1 MIHTLFAHVK
11 TFLML
16 PVLCIAMLTGQ
27 TLHAQDSRQI
37 TVVIKTPGQAARRAD
52 DVDIKLYARPI
63 TDGAKTDNDILLN
76 VKTIQPIRD
85 VSTGRA
91 NAYKVT
97 VDLPTNITREDYG
110 LWAYIDA
117 GNTVT
122 ESNLGAVDLTIAFG
136 RVTLPQRIVSGGKGV
151 ARFPVTITNKGDL
164 AAVRRQRIDV
174 KIVARPATA
183 VDESQDVTIA
193 TAANESI
200 GQMEPGESI
209 KVVLIG
215 EFPGQ
220 LSVQSYNIIAVV
232 DSGNA
237 VNERDENNNT
247 AQMPDTIAVTGQ
259 NVDLLVDLNNVQ
271 LPKGIVSGAQK
282 QITVPIKI
290 TNAGNLGFDLDQ
302 SVDVKVVARPALNID
317 DDSDDVLL
325 AFSQGNS
332 LAQLGPGKSMELDI
346 EGKLPPTLAKGTYTL
361 RVMIDPTNRIKEANE
376 SNNTAM
382 LLEPISVL
390 AKVIDLEG
398 QLMEAR
404 APRRVISGE
413 SPLLVMPLRLTNS
426 GSVAFGSDAA
436 AIDLKLI
443 ARPDDALDQ
452 SGDIVLKHI
461 KDRPIS
467 GLMPGQSMIVNL
479 DTALPANMQHG
490 RFKLIALVD
499 SSNKIEEADETNN
512 APEYEATMAVEKPF
526 VDLVAGIVTLRP
538 ARAIVSGSDHV
549 LTVPVKVAN
558 AGNVRPNT
566 NVPVNIRVSGRPL
579 GTLEKT
585 SNDVELGLIKDVN
598 LGDLLPGT
606 EKMFQA
612 QAKFPARMPAGKY
625 VLVAQVDSD
634 AVVVEPN
641 DENNYAVAPVSH
653 ALEIAAP
660 RMDLAAQI
668 VNLNLPTSV
677 IAGQGTKLA
686 LPIKIINQGNIALPS
701 DQYVDIKVSA
711 RRLGSDSKKDID
723 LALDIDK
730 PVASLAPG
738 ESLTFTPV
746 VSIPSNVEA
755 GKYLLVAHIDATN
768 KLKEENEANNT
779 LAIAP
784 GQAFD
789 VVSPVIDLVAD
800 IVNPRLPDFA
810 VAGHGPD
817 ATLPVQVTNAGNVAT
832 ASDVQIDIKV
842 YAKPVESDKLIEV
855 ATLAS
860 QPIGGL
866 SPGQAAT
873 FNTTARIPT
882 GADAGKYVL
891 IAKIDTTDVVT
902 ETSETNNSVQTASA
916 NAINV
921 AKPFVELALGIE
933 PVNQPAAAIAG
944 HSQPVSAMLVI
955 TNEGNI
961 ATGDNVKLRGELYCT
976 ADAQA
981 VLLTELADIDISGL
995 GAGQSKRIKVTGS
1008 FPDTLPAGRYVLGAK
1023 LLNTGDGKQANDQ
1036 AVLPM
1041 ASSIN
1046 VTTPFVDLAINI
1058 ESAKLP
1064 AQAIAGHSQPVSAVL
1079 SITNMGNVPANAN
1092 TKLRVSYFCSTDQGK
1107 SQTQLAELSDVEAGG
1122 LKPGQSIRVNASGSL
1137 PATLAAGR
1145 YIVGASLLNS
1155 RQAGDE
1161 KAANDMAIQV
1171 AADAVNVVRPFVDLA
1186 LTLDP
1191 VSLPGSVIAGYA
1203 RPIQLPLRLTNQG
1216 NIAMPKSMQVN
1227 LRIHAVTVGEGQ
1239 QRIAIGSLDSVQVGS
1254 LGAGE
1259 SLASPATV
1267 TLPATLPAG
1276 KYIFTAEID
1285 PTTAQGDTDP
1295 ANNRVATV
1303 AAHAMDIAKPFMD
1316 IATSI
1321 VSPSLPAQVIAGHG
1335 PTFELAVRMTNL
1347 GNVPLPLDQ
1356 KVSVSTYAMTTDN
1369 AGVAGGRAVRIDQQN
1384 ISVSEMGAGSGIDA
1398 RMTLLMPSS
1407 VAVGQYSLRVQV
1419 EPVGDA
1425 LIETSNENNIAVT
1438 NANQVIKVVA
1448 PFVDLVGQFDADK
1461 LPRQIVAG
1469 YASKVQ
1475 VPIHLTNQG
1484 NIALDKKAAVAVKLF
1499 ARPID
1504 RKAQDIVLATLSDQS
1519 LANLASGSVRTMT
1532 ADVSFPPAMG
1542 VGRYLVGLAIDTASQ
1557 IAESDENN
1565 NDLLADQGLAMQVD
1579 APRIDLI
1586 GSLETVRPSAGI
1598 ILEAQKVSVYVKI
1611 ANRGNV
1617 PLDAE
1622 QTVDVML
1629 YARPVSLGKLPDKDL
1644 QLGRM
1649 ASVKIAG
1656 LAPGLE
1662 RTFREEV
1669 MFSTSNMPTD
1679 DYVIVAKIDST
1690 DILRESDETNN
1701 MATATDRVIA
1711 LGRRFRIKDMPVPF
1725 DSDGPRRY
1733 MVNGIKIEY
1742 RGVAANPSVEQLKA
1756 LELHLTQ
1763 SYAGL
1768 VAQRY
1773 EEESQRM
1780 TVGQLTEVKDTY
1792 LYRSAVRVLCARI
1805 ADHLASVNKDDL
1817 IVRPAPNQ
1825 IDVKGEDL
1833 RPKGQ
1838 TGLTIVIEKAK

>member
-1 MIHTLFAHVK
+1 MIHTLFTHAK
-11 TFLML
+11 TFICLLTML
-16 PVLCIAMLTGQ
+16 LVMITGQ
-27 TLHAQDSRQI
+27 SLQAQSSREV
-37 TVVIKTPGQAARRAD
+37 TVVVKTPGQATRRVD

-63 TDGAKTDNDILLN
+63 TDGAKTEHDIQLK
-76 VKTIQPIRD
+76 VKTIQPIQS

-91 NAYKVT
+91 SAYKVT
-97 VDLPTNITREDYG
+97 VELPENITREEYG

-122 ESNLGAVDLTIAFG
+122 ESNLGAVDLVIQFG
-136 RVTLPQRIVSGGKGV
+136 NVTLPQRIVSGGKGV

-164 AAVRRQRIDV
+164 AAVRQQRIDI

-200 GQMEPGESI
+200 GNMEPNESV

-220 LSVQSYNIIAVV
+220 LPVQSYNIIAVA
-232 DSGNA
+232 DSSNA

-259 NVDLLVDLNNVQ
+259 NIDLLVDLNNVQ
-271 LPKGIVSGAQK
+271 LPKGIVSGSEK

-302 SVDVKVVARPALNID
+302 TVDVKIVARPALNID
-317 DDSDDVLL
+317 DDSEDVLL

-332 LAQLGPGKSMELDI
+332 LAQLGPGSTMEMDI
-346 EGKLPPTLAKGTYTL
+346 EGKLPPTMAKGTYTM
-361 RVMIDPTNRIKEANE
+361 RVIIDPTNRVKEANE
-376 SNNTAM
+376 SNNMAM

-390 AKVIDLEG
+390 AKVVDLDG

-413 SPLLVMPLRLTNS
+413 SPLLVMPLRITNS
-426 GSVAFGSDAA
+426 GSVPFSADAP
-436 AIDLKLI
+436 AIDIKLV

-452 SGDIVLKHI
+452 TGDVVLNQI

-490 RFKLIALVD
+490 RFKLIAIVD
-499 SSNKIEEADETNN
+499 ASNKIEEADETNN
-512 APEYEATMAVEKPF
+512 TPEYEHTMAVEKPF

-558 AGNVRPNT
+558 KGNVRPNA

-579 GTLEKT
+579 GALDKT
-585 SNDVELGLIKDVN
+585 SNDVELGVIKDVN
-598 LGDLLPGT
+598 LGDLEPGT
-606 EKMFQA
+606 EKLFQA

-634 AVVVEPN
+634 AVVVEPD
-641 DENNYAVAPVSH
+641 DENNYAVAPVAH

-660 RMDLAAQI
+660 RVDLGAQI

-677 IAGQGTKLA
+677 IAGQGTELA
-686 LPIKIINQGNIALPS
+686 LPVKIINQGNIALPS

-711 RRLGSDSKKDID
+711 RRLGTDGDKDID

-738 ESLTFTPV
+738 DSLTFTSTV
-746 VSIPSNVEA
+746 KIPSNVES
-755 GKYLLVAHIDATN
+755 GKYLLVAHVDATN
-768 KLKEENEANNT
+768 KLKEEDEANNILT
-779 LAIAP
+779 IAP

-789 VVSPVIDLVAD
+789 VVAPVIDLVAD
-800 IVNPRLPDFA
+800 IVNPQLPSTA
-810 VAGHGPD
+810 VAGYGPS
-817 ATLPVQVTNAGNVAT
+817 ATVPVQVTNAGNVAT
-832 ASDVQIDIKV
+832 ASDVVVDIKV
-842 YAKPVESDKLIEV
+842 FAKLVDGDKLIEV
-855 ATLAS
+855 STLAS

-866 SPGQAAT
+866 QPGLSST
-873 FNTTARIPT
+873 FNTTATIPT
-882 GADAGKYVL
+882 GAAQGKYVL
-891 IAKIDTTDVVT
+891 VARVDTSEVVA
-902 ETSETNNSVQTASA
+902 ESNETNNTATTASA
-916 NAINV
+916 NSINV
-921 AKPFVELALGIE
+921 ASPFVELALGIE
-933 PVNQPAAAIAG
+933 PVDQPAAVIAG
-944 HSQPVSAMLVI
+944 HSQPIAAILVI

-961 ATGDNVKLRGELYCT
+961 PVADQTKLRGELYCT
-976 ADAQA
+976 TGKDN
-981 VLLTELADIDISGL
+981 VLLKELADLDVSGL
-995 GAGQSKRIKVTGS
+995 GAGKSVRIKVSGS
-1008 FPDTLPAGRYVLGAK
+1008 FPENLPAGRYVLGAK
-1023 LLNTGDGKQANDQ
+1023 LANTADAKQDNDI
-1036 AVLPM
+1036 AVIPM

-1046 VTTPFVDLAINI
+1046 VAAPFVDLAINI
-1058 ESAKLP
+1058 DSAITP
-1064 AQAIAGHSQPVSAVL
+1064 TQAIAGHSQPVTATLRV
-1079 SITNMGNVPANAN
+1079 TNMGNIATNPK
-1092 TKLRVSYFCSTDQGK
+1092 TKLRISMFCSSDNGQSKT
-1107 SQTQLAELSDVEAGG
+1107 ELSELGEVEAGN
-1122 LKPGQSIRVNASGSL
+1122 LQSGQSILVNAKGSF
-1137 PATLAAGR
+1137 PATLTAGR
-1145 YIVGASLLNS
+1145 YVLGASLLNS
-1155 RQAGDE
+1155 RAAGDE

-1203 RPIQLPLRLTNQG
+1203 RPINLPLRLTNQG
-1216 NIAMPKSMQVN
+1216 NIAMPESMQVN
-1227 LRIHAVTVGEGQ
+1227 LRIHAVNTGEGG
-1239 QRIAIGSLDSVQVGS
+1239 QRVAVGSLEGVQVGS
-1254 LGAGE
+1254 LAAGATVM
-1259 SLASPATV
+1259 SPANV
-1267 TLPATLPAG
+1267 VLPATLPAG
-1276 KYIFTAEID
+1276 QYNLTAEID

-1303 AAHAMDIAKPFMD
+1303 KAHAIDVSKPFIDIA
-1316 IATSI
+1316 AVI
-1321 VSPSLPAQVIAGHG
+1321 VSPSVPAQVIAGHG
-1335 PTFELAVRMTNL
+1335 PAFEFIVRLTNQ
-1347 GNVPLPLDQ
+1347 GNVPLPADQ
-1356 KVSVSTYAMTTDN
+1356 KLSVSTYAVSTTN
-1369 AGVAGGRAVRIDQQN
+1369 KALATRIDQQN
-1384 ISVSEMGAGSGIDA
+1384 VNVNGLGAGSSVDA
-1398 RMTLLMPSS
+1398 SMVLLIPSS
-1407 VAVGQYSLRVQV
+1407 VSVGEYGLRVQV

-1425 LIETSNENNIAVT
+1425 LVETSRENNVAMT
-1438 NANQVIKVVA
+1438 TATQAIKVVA
-1448 PFVDLVGQFDADK
+1448 PFVDLVGQFDSAR

-1469 YASKVQ
+1469 HASDVT
-1475 VPIHLTNQG
+1475 VPIHITNQG
-1484 NIALDKKAAVAVKLF
+1484 NIALNDKAAIGVKLF
-1499 ARPID
+1499 ARPLD
-1504 RKAQDIVLATLSDQS
+1504 RKAQDIVLGTLSDQS
-1519 LANLASGSVRTMT
+1519 LAGLASGSVRTLEAT
-1532 ADVSFPPAMG
+1532 VKFPPAMG
-1542 VGRYLVGLAIDTASQ
+1542 VGRYLVGLDIDTASQ
-1557 IAESDENN
+1557 VTESDENN
-1565 NDLLADQGLAMQVD
+1565 NNQLADQGLAMQVD
-1579 APRIDLI
+1579 APRYDLI
-1586 GSLETVRPSAGI
+1586 GSLETVRPSGGI

-1611 ANRGNV
+1611 ANRGNI
-1617 PLDAE
+1617 PLDAK

-1629 YARPVSLGKLPDKDL
+1629 YARPVSLGKLPDMDL

-1649 ASVKIAG
+1649 ASLDVSN

-1669 MFSTSNMPTD
+1669 MFSTTNMPTD

-1690 DILRESDETNN
+1690 DLLREVDETNN
-1701 MATATDRVIA
+1701 IAKAEDRVIA
-1711 LGRRFRIKDMPVPF
+1711 LGRRFRIKNMPVPF

-1733 MVNGIKIEY
+1733 MVNGITIQYK
-1742 RGVAANPSVEQLKA
+1742 GVPADPSVEQLKA
-1756 LELHLTQ
+1756 LELKLTK

-1780 TVGQLTEVKDTY
+1780 TVGELTEVKDTY

-1805 ADHLASVNKDDL
+1805 ADHLETVGKGSLSVH
-1817 IVRPAPNQ
+1817 PAYDQ
-1825 IDVKGEDL
+1825 IDIKGEDL
-1833 RPKGQ
+1833 RPNGQ
-1838 TGLTIVIEKAK
+1838 TGLTIVIEKTR